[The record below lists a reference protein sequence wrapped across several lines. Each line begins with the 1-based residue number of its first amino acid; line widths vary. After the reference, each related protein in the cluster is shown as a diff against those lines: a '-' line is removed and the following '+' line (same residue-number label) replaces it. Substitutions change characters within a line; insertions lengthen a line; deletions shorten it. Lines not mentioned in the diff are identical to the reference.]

1 MAVTIT
7 PSDFIRYYAN
17 ASSQAIVLPTDVPAG
32 AAICVG
38 ILDRADS
45 RTVSSIS
52 DPVNGTWASTER
64 SAMTSGGGVRSTVHV
79 LTNSAALTGSS
90 NRTITVTMS
99 AGGSYHMMAGWVNSS
114 LGALTFD
121 AAATVTNNTTN
132 TTSWSSGTATS
143 TGDGV
148 LFGFVGMNNGC
159 NSTPT
164 LNSGETLLFNFNT
177 NNVGTNEAPGSG
189 RSQSFAKT
197 YAGSGSQS
205 MSVTLADANAGQM
218 HLVALK
224 EPGNLPSA
232 TTRYNSFAELMA
244 DGTIDMNSDTF
255 KVCLVTSSYTPSLT
269 HTQLSDVSANRV
281 SGTTDVALTSVT
293 WTRSGGTA
301 KFDAADTDSLFSS
314 TGTAKYAV
322 IYSDTSVND
331 RLVGYVT
338 LPDSTTITSGDT
350 LRLVWDVG
358 GIFTLA

>member
-17 ASSQAIVLPTDVPAG
+17 ATSQAIVLPADVPAG

-52 DPVNGTWASTER
+52 DPVNGTWSSTER

-90 NRTITVTMS
+90 NRTITVTLS
-99 AGGSYHMMAGWVNSS
+99 ATGSFNMMAGWVNSS

-121 AAATVTNNTTN
+121 AAATITNNTTN
-132 TTSWSSGTATS
+132 TTAWSSGTATS
-143 TGDGV
+143 TGAGV
-148 LFGFVGMNNGC
+148 LFGFMGINNGC

-177 NNVGTNEAPGSG
+177 GNSGTPDAPAAG

-197 YAGSGSQS
+197 YASAGSQS
-205 MSVTLADANAGQM
+205 MSITLADANAGQM

-224 EPGNLPSA
+224 EPGGSSIA
-232 TTRYNSFAELMA
+232 TR
-244 DGTIDMNSDTF
+244 
-255 KVCLVTSSYTPSLT
+255 
-269 HTQLSDVSANRV
+269 
-281 SGTTDVALTSVT
+281 
-293 WTRSGGTA
+293 
-301 KFDAADTDSLFSS
+301 AA
-314 TGTAKYAV
+314 AYY
-322 IYSDTSVND
+322 YSN
-331 RLVGYVT
+331 
-338 LPDSTTITSGDT
+338 
-350 LRLVWDVG
+350 
-358 GIFTLA
+358 